1 MANRKWYLIFLSL
14 NKLLATLL
22 IIFFSS
28 SFKLCF
34 PFIFFLSFFLHTY
47 VYLHLIVLHKQTMNF
62 IYTCICALHYIEMNL
77 IIYSL
82 ARSSMQVKGYE
93 YNNRSKSIREISFHS
108 DLIVCRTVYSRRWL
122 IGSDLCLDLFF
133 EIMKNDAN
141 RSMANVQSILFSL
154 RWLNNL
160 HDCLV

>member
-1 MANRKWYLIFLSL
+1 MILDISVIEQATCHTIDHFLFEFIQTLFSFHFLS
-14 NKLLATLL
+14 
-22 IIFFSS
+22 
-28 SFKLCF
+28 
-34 PFIFFLSFFLHTY
+34 LSFFLHTY

-154 RWLNNL
+154 R
-160 HDCLV
+160 